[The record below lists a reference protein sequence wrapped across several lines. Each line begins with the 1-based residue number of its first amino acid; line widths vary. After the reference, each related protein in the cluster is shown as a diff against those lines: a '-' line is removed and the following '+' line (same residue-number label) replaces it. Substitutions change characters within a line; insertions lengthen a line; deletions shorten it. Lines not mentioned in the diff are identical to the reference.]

1 MEYGTFIG
9 LTWGG
14 MFLTYVEG
22 ISYNNG
28 LLMLLCFMLGGVALV
43 LPFVLAFRLNRKMAL
58 AGEHLSYFQGLFF
71 AFSMFMYGCLLNG
84 LIVFAYFQFLDN
96 GLLMEQLNAMLTQPE
111 MVKMYEQ
118 MGMGDQHAQMM
129 SILAE
134 ADALSA
140 WEKTLMIFN
149 NNFFISMFLSVIVAF
164 VASWQRNSIS

>member
-84 LIVFAYFQFLDN
+84 LNTTPCQGTLGRHAD
-96 GLLMEQLNAMLTQPE
+96 EQ
-111 MVKMYEQ
+111 
-118 MGMGDQHAQMM
+118 
-129 SILAE
+129 
-134 ADALSA
+134 
-140 WEKTLMIFN
+140 
-149 NNFFISMFLSVIVAF
+149 
-164 VASWQRNSIS
+164 QRCQSGC